1 MTAKSSRARS
11 IADVAQ
17 GTILARI
24 EIAAPPE
31 RVFRA
36 LTTDELTKWWGS
48 AETYRTTAFKIDLQ
62 PGGAW
67 RSEGVGADGTT
78 FHVGGKV
85 LEVDPP
91 RKLVQTWEPS
101 WEVDL
106 PPTTISYLLD
116 AIETGTRLTVRHT
129 GFGTH
134 VASCDGH
141 ATGWER
147 VLGWLGNHVTPQPER
162 RFFLCRLLPS
172 RPTFM
177 LDMTADER
185 AIMQAHGN
193 YWRGKL
199 AEGHVIAFGP
209 VADPAGGW
217 GVGIVA
223 VRDEAELRTFQNEDP
238 AIQSKIGLRYEALPM
253 LTAVY

>member
-1 MTAKSSRARS
+1 MKAKSSSARS

-24 EIAAPPE
+24 DIAVPPE

-36 LTTDELTKWWGS
+36 LTSEELSKWWGS
-48 AETYRTTAFKIDLQ
+48 ADQYRVTAFQIELR

-67 RSEGVGADGTT
+67 RSDGVGADGTP

-85 LEVDPP
+85 LELDPP

-101 WEVDL
+101 WEADA
-106 PPTTISYLLD
+106 PPTTVAYLLEPI
-116 AIETGTRLTVRHT
+116 ATGTRVTVRHT
-129 GFGTH
+129 GFGARTAACESH
-134 VASCDGH
+134 AS
-141 ATGWER
+141 GWER
-147 VLGWLGNHVTPQPER
+147 VLSWLASHVNPPAER
-162 RFFLCRLLPS
+162 RYYLCRLLPS
-172 RPTFM
+172 RASFM
-177 LDMTADER
+177 MDMSAEER
-185 AIMQAHGN
+185 AVMQAHAQ
-193 YWRGKL
+193 YWTGKL

-223 VRDEAELRTFQNEDP
+223 VRDEAELRAFQGEDP
-238 AIQSKIGLRYEALPM
+238 AIKSNIGLRYESLPM
-253 LTAVY
+253 VTAVY

>member
-1 MTAKSSRARS
+1 MTSKSSQSRS
-11 IADVAQ
+11 IADVAE

-24 EIAAPPE
+24 EIAASPE

-36 LTTDELTKWWGS
+36 LTTEELTKWWGS
-48 AETYRTTAFKIDLQ
+48 AEMYRTTAFEIDLR
-62 PGGAW
+62 PGGMW
-67 RSEGVGADGTT
+67 RSEGVGADGTP

-85 LEVDPP
+85 IEVDPP

-101 WEVDL
+101 WDGEG
-106 PPTTISYLLD
+106 PPTTISYFLD
-116 AIETGTRLTVRHT
+116 ATEIGTCITVRHT
-129 GFGTH
+129 GFG
-134 VASCDGH
+134 ARMESCESH
-141 ATGWER
+141 ARGWER
-147 VLGWLGNHVTPQPER
+147 VLEWLASYVSPKR
-162 RFFLCRLLPS
+162 DVRYFLCRLLPP

-177 LDMTADER
+177 QDMTSDER
-185 AIMQAHGN
+185 AVMQAHGQ

-199 AEGHVIAFGP
+199 AEGQVIAFGP

-223 VRDEAELRTFQNEDP
+223 VHDDNELRAFQTEDP
-238 AIQSKIGLRYEALPM
+238 AIKSNIGLRYEALPM

>member
-1 MTAKSSRARS
+1 MKSMDHARS
-11 IADVAQ
+11 VADVAG
-17 GTILARI
+17 GTILACI
-24 EIAAPPE
+24 EIAVPPE

-36 LTTDELTKWWGS
+36 LTTDELTKWWG
-48 AETYRTTAFKIDLQ
+48 ADEMYKTTAFQIDLRV
-62 PGGAW
+62 GGAW
-67 RSEGVGADGTT
+67 RSDGVGADGVP

-101 WEVDL
+101 WDADGA
-106 PPTTISYLLD
+106 PTTVSYLLD
-116 AIETGTRLTVRHT
+116 AIETGTRVTVRHT
-129 GFGTH
+129 GFGSRTT
-134 VASCDGH
+134 SCESH
-141 ATGWER
+141 ANGWPR
-147 VLGWLGNHVTPQPER
+147 VLGWLRDHVAPKPAK

-177 LDMTADER
+177 LDMNADER
-185 AIMQAHGN
+185 AVMQAHAM

-199 AEGHVIAFGP
+199 DEGGVIAFGP

-223 VRDEAELRTFQNEDP
+223 VSDEAELRTFQNEDP
-238 AIQSKIGLRYEALPM
+238 AIQSNIGLRYETLPM

>member
-1 MTAKSSRARS
+1 MKAKSSQARS

-24 EIAAPPE
+24 DIAAPPE

-36 LTTDELTKWWGS
+36 LTTEELTKWWGS
-48 AETYRTTAFKIDLQ
+48 AEMYRVTAFSIDLR

-67 RSEGVGADGTT
+67 RSDGVGADGTA

-85 LEVDPP
+85 LELDPP

-101 WEVDL
+101 WEADA

-116 AIETGTRLTVRHT
+116 AIETGTRVTVRHT
-129 GFGTH
+129 GFGAR
-134 VASCDGH
+134 VASCQSH
-141 ATGWER
+141 ASGWER
-147 VLGWLGNHVTPQPER
+147 VLSWLDNHVAPPQDR

-177 LDMTADER
+177 QDMTADER
-185 AIMQAHGN
+185 TVMLAHGN

-199 AEGHVIAFGP
+199 AEGHVVAFGP

-223 VRDEAELRTFQNEDP
+223 VRDEAELRTFQSEDP
-238 AIQSKIGLRYEALPM
+238 AIKSQIGLRYEALPM

>member
-1 MTAKSSRARS
+1 MTALSIQARS

-24 EIAAPPE
+24 DIAVPPE

-36 LTTDELTKWWGS
+36 LTTDEVTKWWGS
-48 AETYRTTAFKIDLQ
+48 AEMYRTTAFTMDLRT
-62 PGGAW
+62 GGSW
-67 RSEGVGADGTT
+67 RSDGVGADGAP

-85 LEVDPP
+85 LELDAP
-91 RKLVQTWEPS
+91 RKLVVTWEPS
-101 WEVDL
+101 WDEG
-106 PPTTISYLLD
+106 PTTLAYLLD
-116 AIETGTRLTVRHT
+116 PIETGTRVTIRHT
-129 GFGTH
+129 GFGTRAASCESHANGWQRVMGWLSNH
-134 VASCDGH
+134 VAP
-141 ATGWER
+141 R
-147 VLGWLGNHVTPQPER
+147 PER

-177 LDMTADER
+177 QDMTSDER
-185 AIMQAHGN
+185 AVMQAHGL

-223 VRDEAELRTFQNEDP
+223 VRDEAELQTFQNEDP
-238 AIQSKIGLRYEALPM
+238 AIKSKIGLCYEALPM
-253 LTAVY
+253 LTAVF

>member
-1 MTAKSSRARS
+1 MTAKSNRARS
-11 IADVAQ
+11 VADVAA
-17 GTILARI
+17 GSIVARI
-24 EIAAPPE
+24 EIAVPPE

-36 LTTDELTKWWGS
+36 LTTEELTKWWGS
-48 AETYRTTAFKIDLQ
+48 ADMYRVTAFAIDLRS
-62 PGGAW
+62 GGAW
-67 RSEGVGADGTT
+67 RSDGVGADGTP
-78 FHVGGKV
+78 FHVGGRV

-101 WEVDL
+101 WEADA

-129 GFGTH
+129 GFGARTTSCESH
-134 VASCDGH
+134 AS
-141 ATGWER
+141 GWER
-147 VLGWLGNHVTPQPER
+147 VLAWLGNHVAPPPALR
-162 RFFLCRLLPS
+162 YFLCRLLPS
-172 RPTFM
+172 RATFM
-177 LDMTADER
+177 VDMTAAER
-185 AIMQAHGN
+185 EVMQAHAM

-238 AIQSKIGLRYEALPM
+238 AIKSQIGLRYETLPM

>member
-1 MTAKSSRARS
+1 MTSESKQARS
-11 IADVAQ
+11 IADASQ

-24 EIAAPPE
+24 EIAVPPE

-48 AETYRTTAFKIDLQ
+48 AEMYRTTAFKIDLR

-67 RSEGVGADGTT
+67 RSDGMGADGQP
-78 FHVGGKV
+78 FHVGGTV
-85 LEVDPP
+85 LELDPP
-91 RKLVQTWEPS
+91 RKLVQTWQPS
-101 WEVDL
+101 WDADGA
-106 PPTTISYLLD
+106 PTTVSYLLD
-116 AIETGTRLTVRHT
+116 AIETGTRLTVRHS
-129 GFGTH
+129 GFGPRVT
-134 VASCDGH
+134 SCESH
-141 ATGWER
+141 ANGWVR
-147 VLGWLGNHVTPQPER
+147 VLGWLANHVAPKPDL

-177 LDMTADER
+177 QDMTADER
-185 AIMQAHGN
+185 AVMQAHAM
-193 YWRGKL
+193 YWQSKL

-209 VADPAGGW
+209 VNDPAGGW

-223 VRDEAELRTFQNEDP
+223 VRDEAELRRFQSEDP
-238 AIQSKIGLRYEALPM
+238 AIRSNIGLRYETLPM

>member
-1 MTAKSSRARS
+1 MTSKSSQSRS
-11 IADVAQ
+11 IADVAA

-24 EIAAPPE
+24 EISAPPE

-36 LTTDELTKWWGS
+36 LTSDELTKWWGS
-48 AETYRTTAFKIDLQ
+48 AELYRTTAFAIDLR

-67 RSEGVGADGTT
+67 RSDGVGADGEP

-85 LEVDPP
+85 IEVDPP
-91 RKLVQTWEPS
+91 RKLVQTWQPS
-101 WEVDL
+101 WESEG
-106 PPTTISYLLD
+106 PPTTVSYLLD
-116 AIETGTRLTVRHT
+116 ATETGTRVTVRHT
-129 GFGTH
+129 GFGERTASCENHASGWPRVLEWLANH
-134 VASCDGH
+134 VAPKR
-141 ATGWER
+141 EVR
-147 VLGWLGNHVTPQPER
+147 Y
-162 RFFLCRLLPS
+162 FLCRLLPP

-177 LDMTADER
+177 LDMTPDER
-185 AIMQAHGN
+185 AVMLAHGA

-199 AEGHVIAFGP
+199 AEGQVIAFGP

-223 VRDEAELRTFQNEDP
+223 AHDEGQLQAFQAEDP
-238 AIQSKIGLRYEALPM
+238 AIRAKIGLRYETLPM

>member
-1 MTAKSSRARS
+1 MTTKKNKAHS

-24 EIAAPPE
+24 DIAAPPE

-36 LTTDELTKWWGS
+36 LTSDELTKWWGS
-48 AETYRTTAFKIDLQ
+48 AEMYRVTEFRIDLRS
-62 PGGAW
+62 GGSW
-67 RSEGVGADGTT
+67 RSDGVGADGTT
-78 FHVGGKV
+78 FHVGGTV
-85 LEVDPP
+85 LEFEPP

-101 WEVDL
+101 WETDA
-106 PPTTISYLLD
+106 PPTTLSYLLEP
-116 AIETGTRLTVRHT
+116 IETGTRVTVRHT
-129 GFGTH
+129 GFSDR
-134 VASCDGH
+134 VASCESH
-141 ATGWER
+141 ATGWVR
-147 VLGWLGNHVTPQPER
+147 VLGWLESYIAPQPER

-177 LDMTADER
+177 QDMTADER
-185 AIMQAHGN
+185 TVMLAHGA

-199 AEGHVIAFGP
+199 AQGHVIAFGP

-223 VRDEAELRTFQNEDP
+223 VRDEAELLEFQTEDP
-238 AIQSKIGLRYEALPM
+238 AIQSNIGLRYETLPM
-253 LTAVY
+253 VTAVY

>member
-1 MTAKSSRARS
+1 MTAKNSRARS

-48 AETYRTTAFKIDLQ
+48 AEMYRTTAFTIDLRA
-62 PGGAW
+62 GGAW
-67 RSEGVGADGTT
+67 RTDGVGADGKP

-85 LEVDPP
+85 LEFDPP
-91 RKLVQTWEPS
+91 RRLVQTWEPS
-101 WEVDL
+101 WDADA
-106 PPTTISYLLD
+106 PPTTVSYLLD
-116 AIETGTRLTVRHT
+116 SIETGTRLTVRHA
-129 GFGTH
+129 GFGARVT
-134 VASCDGH
+134 SCESH

-147 VLGWLGNHVTPQPER
+147 VLGWLTNHVAPQPEP

-172 RPTFM
+172 RATFM
-177 LDMTADER
+177 QDMTADER
-185 AIMQAHGN
+185 AVMQAHGK

-223 VRDEAELRTFQNEDP
+223 VRDEAELRTFQSEDP
-238 AIQSKIGLRYEALPM
+238 AIKSNIGLRYEALPM